1 MDRILLTGLMK
12 IELRDTREILLCD
25 GGFVD
30 FAGDRYR
37 SSDDTFGIIGAVESY
52 SEGVG
57 EEAPAFRM
65 TLLPPSTSA
74 AADLS
79 APGMQGSRAR
89 FWIAEIDPDAGTV
102 IGTPDLQFDG
112 MIDQTILRVGLRK
125 LELDMTFVP
134 LAERLFSRNEGN
146 SLNPSF
152 HKRVN
157 PGELGE
163 DNATGLGIGVAWGVE
178 AQQSAAYSGYSGGS
192 AGTGRY
198 DRRYEDL
205 R

>member
-1 MDRILLTGLMK
+1 MQ
-12 IELRDTREILLCD
+12 
-25 GGFVD
+25 
-30 FAGDRYR
+30 
-37 SSDDTFGIIGAVESY
+37 SST
-52 SEGVG
+52 
-57 EEAPAFRM
+57 P
-65 TLLPPSTSA
+65 
-74 AADLS
+74 
-79 APGMQGSRAR
+79 RAR
-89 FWIAEIDPDAGTV
+89 FWIAEVDPAAGTV

-112 MIDQTILRVGLRK
+112 MIDQTILRIGLRK

-152 HKRVN
+152 HKRVH

-178 AQQSAAYSGYSGGS
+178 AQQSAAYSGGVGGA
-192 AGTGRY
+192 AGRF
-198 DRRYEDL
+198 DRMNERL